1 MFYLLVGDK
10 SRELEYTKIINRIK
24 NENPGISEKYFDAAQ
39 KEEEGFLQT
48 ISTNSMFSSK
58 ELVVLKRAEKI
69 SKFWNF
75 LKILKNFNIAN
86 KIILIDFFSEKGS
99 FSKKSSSEAKGL
111 CKLVEVYQEKD
122 RSYLLGYLQEELK
135 IDKRTALSLLEMI
148 GTDGSVVKNEVDKL
162 KLFFNDSSFNLEKA
176 KKLVSLTKEYSIFEL
191 IQGLLDGKKEPLIR
205 HLKKESD
212 HMLFLALFA
221 SELGMLL
228 KLKLL
233 VEAHEITQLS
243 NYTAFK
249 NKEFDKIKEYF
260 YSGKGYPHPY
270 VLFLKFKSLNKFSTS
285 FLKKNLEK
293 LLELESKIKMGLAVE
308 DTLVEAYI
316 VSF

>member
-24 NENPGISEKYFDAAQ
+24 HENPGISEKYFDATQ
-39 KEEEGFLQT
+39 KEDEGFLQA
-48 ISTNSMFSSK
+48 ISTNSMFSPR

-69 SKFWNF
+69 AKFWNF
-75 LKILKNFNIAN
+75 LKILKNFNISN

-99 FSKKSSSEAKGL
+99 FSKKSSNEAKGL

-122 RSYLLGYLQEELK
+122 HSYLLGYLQEELEL
-135 IDKRTALSLLEMI
+135 DKRTAFSLLEMI

-162 KLFFNDSSFNLEKA
+162 KLFFSDSEFDLEKA
-176 KKLVSLTKEYSIFEL
+176 KKLVSLSREYSIFEL
-191 IQGLLDGKKEPLIR
+191 IQGLLDGKKEALVR
-205 HLKKESD
+205 HLKKEKD
-212 HMLFLALFA
+212 HMLFLSLFA
-221 SELGMLL
+221 SELGTLL

-233 VEAHEITQLS
+233 VEEHDITQLS

-260 YSGKGYPHPY
+260 YNGKGYPHPY
-270 VLFLKFKSLNKFSTS
+270 VLFLKFKSLNKFSTP

-308 DTLVEAYI
+308 DILVEAYI